1 MEKDYLVEFN
11 KDIKPLIITFGG
23 ISGGMQGPL
32 FEFKK
37 FLSKNIDCHVIF
49 IRDTN
54 QSWYHKGVIGF
65 GENINE
71 VKNNIRE
78 IINKINYSMIIT
90 IGGSMGGYAALL
102 FGSLLP
108 VNGIIA
114 FGPQTFID
122 KDNIKK
128 YKDNRFESQMENL
141 YNNNNDDTY
150 YDLSKLSFQNI
161 NVQIIYGSEC
171 DLDKIHAE
179 RMKNKNVI
187 VTGECF
193 GHGVVKNLRNN
204 GMLVKI
210 INDMIIDL
218 KK

>member
-1 MEKDYLVEFN
+1 MKKDYLVEFN
-11 KDIKPLIITFGG
+11 KDIKPLIIAFGG
-23 ISGGMQGPL
+23 IGGGIQQPL

-54 QSWYHKGVIGF
+54 RSWYHKGVIGF
-65 GENINE
+65 GKNINE
-71 VKNNIRE
+71 LKNNIKE
-78 IINKINYSMIIT
+78 NINKINYSMIIT

-122 KDNIKK
+122 KDNRKK
-128 YKDNRFESQMENL
+128 YKDNRWKSELKKL

-161 NVQIIYGSEC
+161 NVQIIYGYDH

-187 VTGECF
+187 VTGECC
-193 GHGVVKNLRNN
+193 GHAVAKNLRNN
-204 GMLVKI
+204 GMLDKI

-218 KK
+218 RK

>member
-23 ISGGMQGPL
+23 ISGGIHGPL

-54 QSWYHKGVIGF
+54 QSWYHKGVIGL

-161 NVQIIYGSEC
+161 NVQIIYGSKC

-193 GHGVVKNLRNN
+193 GHGVVKNLRDN

>member
-23 ISGGMQGPL
+23 IGVKIHKPL

-49 IRDTN
+49 IKDTN
-54 QSWYHKGVIGF
+54 QSWYHKGVIGL

-71 VKNNIRE
+71 IKNNIKE

-102 FGSLLP
+102 FGSLLS

-122 KDNIKK
+122 KDNREK
-128 YKDNRFESQMENL
+128 YKDNRWKSQIENIH
-141 YNNNNDDTY
+141 NNYDNTY

-161 NVQIIYGSEC
+161 NAQIIFGY
-171 DLDKIHAE
+171 DHRLDKIHAD
-179 RMKNKNVI
+179 RMKNKNI
-187 VTGECF
+187 NVTGECC
-193 GHGVVKNLRNN
+193 GHSVVKNLRDN
-204 GMLVKI
+204 GMLVKM
-210 INDMIIDL
+210 INDMIVDL